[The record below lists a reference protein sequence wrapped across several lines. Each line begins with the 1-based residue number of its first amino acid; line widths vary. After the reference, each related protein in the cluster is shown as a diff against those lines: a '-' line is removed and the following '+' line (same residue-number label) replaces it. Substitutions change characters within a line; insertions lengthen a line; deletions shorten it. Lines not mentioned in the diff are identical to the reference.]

1 MSVGNRASSAREEAV
16 PSDLDAAIPRFI
28 AALGEDAVLIGEAAG
43 VLLDPYPLG
52 DPDDFAPAAAVYPES
67 VEQVQE
73 VVRIAAEFG
82 VTLWP
87 VSVGKNNAYGGA
99 SPRTRGAVVVH
110 LGRMKRVLEVD
121 ERGAYAVVEPGV
133 TFFEL
138 AEHLR
143 AGGYDL
149 WPSPPSIGWGSVIG
163 NNLDRG
169 FGFTDYGEHHAQQCG
184 LEVVLPD
191 GELLRTGMGAM
202 TGNSAWHLYRP
213 GYGPAVDGLFSQ
225 SNLGIVT
232 KMGIWLRP
240 RPEKVVFVEVL
251 ASRFADLE
259 QLIETLRPFRL
270 DGTVTAHAAV
280 AEALSVAATFA
291 TRDRWYEGEGPVPE
305 DVTERIMAEED
316 LGRWNMSFP
325 LYGSDEVVDAKF
337 KIVREAFEQIPGVTV
352 KGTKYAGDA
361 REEDVLPPHR
371 PAVGIPDM
379 GSAGLPDWRGGP
391 GRGCHLCISPVLP
404 FDGPQAMAFAEELR
418 TLIEGRG
425 FDYAGSFHF
434 GSRYAIHL
442 IELFWDRSSPEQV
455 AAMEDLV
462 PEVIALAT
470 KRGFGEYRTH
480 LKYMDLVADQFDFN
494 DHALRRLTERLKDA
508 LDPAGILA
516 PGKSGIWP
524 AGQGRRAST
533 EPTREGIER

>member
-1 MSVGNRASSAREEAV
+1 MSVRNRVSSAREEAV
-16 PSDLDAAIPRFI
+16 PSDLDAAIQRFI
-28 AALGEDAVLIGEAAG
+28 AVLGEDAVLIGEAAAE
-43 VLLDPYPLG
+43 LLDPYPLG

-67 VEQVQE
+67 AEQVQD
-73 VVRIAAEFG
+73 VVRIAAESG

-87 VSVGKNNAYGGA
+87 VSAGKNNAYGGA

-110 LGRMKRVLEVD
+110 LTRMKRVIEVD

-143 AGGYDL
+143 STGSGL
-149 WPSPPSIGWGSVIG
+149 WPSPPSIGWGSVVG

-169 FGFTDYGEHHAQQCG
+169 VGFTDYGEHHAQQCG

-202 TGNSAWHLYRP
+202 SGNQAWNLYRP

-240 RPEKVVFVEVL
+240 RPKSVIFVDVL

-259 QLIETLRPFRL
+259 QLIETLRPFKL
-270 DGTVTAHAAV
+270 DGTVTAHVAA
-280 AEALSVAATFA
+280 AETLGVAATFA
-291 TRDRWYEGEGPVPE
+291 TRDRWYVDEGPVPE
-305 DVTERIMAEED
+305 EVVERIMAEEG

-325 LYGSDEVVDAKF
+325 LYGADEVADAKF
-337 KIVREAFEQIPGVTV
+337 EVVRKAFEQIPGVAV
-352 KGTKYAGDA
+352 KATRYAGNA
-361 REEDVLPPHR
+361 QVEDVLPPHR
-371 PAVGIPDM
+371 PALGIPDM
-379 GSAGLPDWRGGP
+379 GSADLPDFRGGP
-391 GRGCHLCISPVLP
+391 GRGCHICVSPILP
-404 FDGPQAMAFAEELR
+404 FDGQRVMAFVDELR
-418 TLIEGRG
+418 ALIEGRG

-434 GSRYAIHL
+434 GPRYVNHVV
-442 IELFWDRSSPEQV
+442 ELFWDRSIPEQV

-524 AGQGRRAST
+524 AGQGRRASEQTHEGT
-533 EPTREGIER
+533 ER